1 MLPLATF
8 PSGRLPMKKLLTHI
22 RTLTPF
28 SEKSWEI
35 LLPALSPVEME
46 KGEYLVKEGEICQA
60 IYFISAG
67 YCKAFHTVDG
77 EEKNTNFYLE
87 NEFATNI
94 QSLTQ
99 HVPSTYFIQAC
110 ESLRAVRF
118 DKIKLLE
125 AYRQSHEIESLG
137 RKLLELVVAQQESQL
152 AMFKLLSAQQRYE
165 YLQKYKPALF
175 QRVSLTQLSSYL
187 GMSRETLSRIRS
199 KRTQP

>member
-1 MLPLATF
+1 M
-8 PSGRLPMKKLLTHI
+8 
-22 RTLTPF
+22 
-28 SEKSWEI
+28 
-35 LLPALSPVEME
+35 
-46 KGEYLVKEGEICQA
+46 KEGEICQA
-60 IYFISAG
+60 IYFISEG
-67 YCKAFHTVDG
+67 YSKAFHIVDG

-87 NEFATNI
+87 HDFATNI
-94 QSLTQ
+94 HSLTQ

-110 ESLRAVRF
+110 EPLSAVRF
-118 DKIKLLE
+118 DKIKLQE

-165 YLQKYKPALF
+165 YLQKNKPALF

-187 GMSRETLSRIRS
+187 GLSRETLSRIRR